1 MKKQSKNIIVLV
13 VLGVLIATLKSK
25 ASTLYA
31 SALNFI
37 KIKEG
42 GLYLKAYQDSGG
54 VWTIGWGSTYDFDK
68 QRKVLPG
75 DKINQAQA
83 QKWLE
88 METSKDAAEIKKLVK
103 PYLNSNQLNALI
115 SFVYNVGINAFRN
128 STMLKLLNAGAD
140 KQTVANEFDRW
151 IYDNGVKVQGLINRR
166 IAEKKLFLS

>member
-1 MKKQSKNIIVLV
+1 MKKQTKNTITLIVI
-13 VLGVLIATLKSK
+13 GVILSTLKSK

-75 DKINQAQA
+75 DTITQAQA

-88 METSKDAAEIKKLVK
+88 METSQNASDIKKLVTV
-103 PYLNSNQLNALI
+103 PLNNNQLNSLI
-115 SFVYNVGINAFRN
+115 SFVYNVGINGFKS
-128 STMLKLLNAGAD
+128 STLLKILNHFP
-140 KQTVANEFDRW
+140 KNHKFDLFMKLKKKK
-151 IYDNGVKVQGLINRR
+151 YF
-166 IAEKKLFLS
+166 KKLAVI

>member
-1 MKKQSKNIIVLV
+1 M
-13 VLGVLIATLKSK
+13 LGVLIATLKSK

-75 DKINQAQA
+75 DTITQTQA

-88 METSKDAAEIKKLVK
+88 MATSQDANDIKKIVK
-103 PYLNSNQLNALI
+103 PYLSKNELNALI

-128 STMLKLLNAGAD
+128 STMLKLLNSGAD

-151 IYDNGVKVQGLINRR
+151 VYDNGVKVQGLINRR
-166 IAEKKLFLS
+166 IAEKKLFLT